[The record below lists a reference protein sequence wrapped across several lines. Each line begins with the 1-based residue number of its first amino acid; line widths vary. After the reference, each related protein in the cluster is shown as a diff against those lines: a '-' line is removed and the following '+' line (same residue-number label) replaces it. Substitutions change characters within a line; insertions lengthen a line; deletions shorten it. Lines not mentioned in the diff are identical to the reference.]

1 MLNRNYFIA
10 LFVFLLVLQGCVAVQ
25 SFPTVAR
32 AGDTVTLA
40 VGSPDGMTKANTT
53 AQYVPNSDSANP
65 INLPIRAIVRIRPDN
80 TSFVGTF
87 HFSASYISANESH
100 SPWLSIIILDLP
112 SGLPVGAGKVNV
124 TTSAVFNFVT
134 NVNEIPISLEIID
147 GVGVRN
153 PFSYMSNF
161 GQSGGDLTYVE
172 PMKQLVVRT
181 PKVPFNSPFYNNRY
195 GAVEIKLNAVI
206 QRFGGGSGVVSDF
219 YFRVVQDDMYMAN
232 AKSQTNMNWSR
243 TGDEFTVNFTS
254 PVGMGFFEPR
264 FSIVANTLNGY
275 EVAASP
281 LPSLTSVT
289 YYDLNG
295 NVVLTDSPTV
305 SDFTIDLE

>member
-1 MLNRNYFIA
+1 MYKIKFILA
-10 LFVFLLVLQGCVAVQ
+10 ITIILLQGCVAIQ

-53 AQYVPNSDSANP
+53 AQYVSDSDSANP

-112 SGLPVGAGKVNV
+112 SGLPVGTGKVNV

-134 NVNEIPISLEIID
+134 NVNEIPISLEVID
-147 GVGVRN
+147 GVGARN

-161 GQSGGDLTYVE
+161 GQSAGDLTHIE

-181 PKVPFNSPFYNNRY
+181 PKVSQNSPFYNNRY
-195 GAVEIKLNAVI
+195 GAVEIKLNAIVQKI
-206 QRFGGGSGVVSDF
+206 GGGTGVVSDF

-232 AKSQTNMNWSR
+232 TRSQTSMSWSR

-264 FSIVANTLNGY
+264 FSIIANTLTGY

-281 LPSLTSVT
+281 QPSLTSVT

-295 NVVLTDSPTV
+295 NVVFTDTPTV